1 VGLEKGHAPRLIP
14 NDAALQSALDQQ
26 ALRDIYLA
34 VSRARHRVLIINERD
49 SVPNDIVL
57 KAINAGLVAETE
69 LGT

>member
-1 VGLEKGHAPRLIP
+1 
-14 NDAALQSALDQQ
+14 LDQQ